1 MPSLPWYVDCSAM
14 WKTSFVATAVAMGD
28 DVDGA
33 LAVVVPGPET
43 HALVTGLRAPQRA
56 ARAQTLAE
64 ALHVVALAV
73 DEVTL
78 R

>member
-1 MPSLPWYVDCSAM
+1 M
-14 WKTSFVATAVAMGD
+14 WKTSFVATAVALGD
-28 DVDGA
+28 DVEGA
-33 LAVVVPGPET
+33 LGAIMPSLET
-43 HALVTGLRAPQRA
+43 DTLAASLRSPQRA
-56 ARAQTLAE
+56 TRAQTLAE

>member
-1 MPSLPWYVDCSAM
+1 M
-14 WKTSFVATAVAMGD
+14 WKTSFVATAVALGE
-28 DVDGA
+28 DVEAALGA
-33 LAVVVPGPET
+33 ITPSLETDTLAI
-43 HALVTGLRAPQRA
+43 GLRSAHRA
-56 ARAQTLAE
+56 TRAQTLAE

>member
-1 MPSLPWYVDCSAM
+1 M
-14 WKTSFVATAVAMGD
+14 WKTSFVATAVALGD
-28 DVDGA
+28 DVEGA
-33 LAVVVPGPET
+33 LAVIGSGSGT
-43 HALVTGLRAPQRA
+43 DALAAGLRAPQRA
-56 ARAQTLAE
+56 VRAQTLAE